1 MLTSWWP
8 WAYSSQVPWSL
19 RIDNVNP
26 CDTVLLPH
34 HQPIK
39 RIVHE
44 LITYPVTPLRYL
56 AFKNTF
62 LKSFGDFGVLEA
74 WAIHFL
80 AWPYNKPCSAPNS
93 DISLLFGL
101 TVHQAHE
108 LAFSYNL
115 ARQPR
120 VWAHSR
126 STPATES
133 PLSESPE
140 AAGAHLL
147 QGTGKHCPWEVPAS
161 SWHKTVWSKEMSRAA
176 VHIQCCLEGKSFQ
189 PVQAGNSLYSIWAAS
204 LTGSKPF
211 WACSL

>member
-1 MLTSWWP
+1 MLIGWWP

-44 LITYPVTPLRYL
+44 LITYPVTPLPYL

-62 LKSFGDFGVLEA
+62 LKSFGDFRVLGDE
-74 WAIHFL
+74 
-80 AWPYNKPCSAPNS
+80 PP
-93 DISLLFGL
+93 ISLHGPTRNLALLQTL
-101 TVHQAHE
+101 TFPYC
-108 LAFSYNL
+108 LASLYIRHMNLLSVTIL

-120 VWAHSR
+120 VCAHSR

-133 PLSESPE
+133 PFSESPE

-147 QGTGKHCPWEVPAS
+147 QGTGRHCPWDVPTA

-176 VHIQCCLEGKSFQ
+176 AHIQCCLEGKSFQ
-189 PVQAGNSLYSIWAAS
+189 LV
-204 LTGSKPF
+204 
-211 WACSL
+211 

>member
-1 MLTSWWP
+1 MLIGWWL

-44 LITYPVTPLRYL
+44 LITYPVTPLPYL
-56 AFKNTF
+56 AFKNTCPNP
-62 LKSFGDFGVLEA
+62 LGILEFGRQEL
-74 WAIHFL
+74 
-80 AWPYNKPCSAPNS
+80 P
-93 DISLLFGL
+93 ISLHGPTINLALLQTL
-101 TVHQAHE
+101 TFPYC
-108 LAFSYNL
+108 LASLYIRHMNLLSVTIL

-120 VWAHSR
+120 VCAHSR

-133 PLSESPE
+133 PFSESPE

-147 QGTGKHCPWEVPAS
+147 QGPGRHCPWEVPTA
-161 SWHKTVWSKEMSRAA
+161 SWHKTVWSK
-176 VHIQCCLEGKSFQ
+176 
-189 PVQAGNSLYSIWAAS
+189 
-204 LTGSKPF
+204 
-211 WACSL
+211 